1 MINVVNDNMNFD
13 VGGFEVSCHG
23 YKKQLVG
30 VKFDQT
36 LIFKDCFSDICK
48 KAISNACVWMPFLIF
63 WLLSFSLAPWCSGY
77 HYCKT
82 SFNKAWTQ
90 VLHRFKCY

>member
-48 KAISNACVWMPFLIF
+48 KAISNACV
-63 WLLSFSLAPWCSGY
+63 
-77 HYCKT
+77 
-82 SFNKAWTQ
+82 
-90 VLHRFKCY
+90 